1 MNDAVGYFACFLVL
15 ATFSQKSMRCLR
27 IIAMASNVAFITY
40 AIGAHLWPILVLHS
54 ILLPMNLIRLLQLGV
69 ML

>member
-1 MNDAVGYFACFLVL
+1 MNDAVGYFACLLVL
-15 ATFSQKSMRCLR
+15 ATFSMRSMKWLR
-27 IIAMASNVAFITY
+27 MVAMTSNIAFIVY
-40 AIGAHLWPILVLHS
+40 ALTAKLWPILVLHS